1 MTLTVAARH
10 AAMCLLLLAWS
21 VTALAGPTPTDDQRQ
36 ATSEVAESLQYGSYS
51 GVDLDD
57 DWSKRAF
64 QRLLD
69 VLDDQR
75 AYLLQRDVDNFS
87 ELETSLDDAVKAG
100 DLDRVYAFYSRYQ
113 DRVESRLQWLVDKV
127 DQGIDYDY
135 TSNERLALDRED
147 SPWAGSESSLDELW
161 SKRLENAAL
170 TLSLNDQSPAEIQK
184 TLHDRYANQLNRVR
198 QTNAEDVL
206 VLLMAA
212 VTGTVDPHTEY
223 FSPQQ
228 SESFDIQMRLSL
240 EGIGALLQSDG
251 EYVKVSSLVPGGP
264 ADKAGVLQPA
274 DRIVAVGQNENG
286 DMVNVVGMRLDEV
299 VDLIRGP
306 KGSTVRLDIIP
317 AKAVDVTRTH
327 TIRITRDTVKLEDQ
341 AAHSRVENVQRD
353 GKTHKIGIITVP
365 AFYVDFD
372 AWQAGESDYRS
383 TTRDVAKEIDK
394 LKAQGVEG
402 IVLDLRNDGG
412 GALQEANSMIGL
424 FIDRGPTVQV
434 RDAQGRINLYG
445 DTDAGVAY
453 DGPLA
458 VLVNRLSASA
468 SEIFAGAIQDYG
480 RGLIIGSRTF
490 GKGTVQTL
498 SDLSHGQIKLTRA
511 KFYRISGESTQ
522 HRGVEPDILY
532 PSLIDPDEIGES
544 ALDNALPWDRVRP
557 VQYRLYGEPW
567 RYLEALQDRHEQRI
581 ASDPDFVYLEKQA
594 QLSKRL
600 RDQQTSI
607 SLNKAQRQREMDAQ
621 ETEQLALENQRRKAL
636 GMEPLDHWTDARDQ
650 DDDGA
655 SEAGQTSGDAKT
667 ESRDQR
673 DGNGRKDGAGQ
684 KSDSGDDEAVD
695 SDDAK
700 PIDRAE
706 LQETSQILL
715 DYVQL
720 KSAS

>member
-1 MTLTVAARH
+1 
-10 AAMCLLLLAWS
+10 MCLLLLAWS
-21 VTALAGPTPTDDQRQ
+21 VVALAGPTPTDAQRQ
-36 ATSEVAESLQYGSYS
+36 AATEVAEAIQYGSYAE
-51 GVDLDD
+51 VTLDD
-57 DWSKRAF
+57 AWSKRAF
-64 QRLLD
+64 KRLLD

-75 AYLLQRDVDNFS
+75 AYLLQRDVDDFS
-87 ELETSLDDAVKAG
+87 DLDTTLDDAVEDG

-113 DRVESRLQWLVDKV
+113 DRVEARLQWLVARV
-127 DQGIDYDY
+127 DQGIDYTY
-135 TSNERLALDRED
+135 TGNERLALDRKD
-147 SPWAGSESSLDELW
+147 SPWAGSEASLDALW

-170 TLSLNDQSPAEIQK
+170 TLSLNDQTPEQIQK
-184 TLHDRYANQLNRVR
+184 TLHDRYTNQLNRVR

-223 FSPQQ
+223 LSPQQ
-228 SESFDIQMRLSL
+228 GESFDIQMRLSL
-240 EGIGALLQSDG
+240 EGIGALLQNDG

-264 ADKAGVLQPA
+264 ADKSGVLQPA
-274 DRIVAVGQNENG
+274 DRIVAVGQGNDG
-286 DMVNVVGMRLDEV
+286 DMVNVVGMRLDQV
-299 VDLIRGP
+299 VELIRGP

-317 AKAVDVTRTH
+317 AKAVDVTRTQQVK
-327 TIRITRDTVKLEDQ
+327 ITRDTVKLEDQ
-341 AAHSRVENVQRD
+341 AAHSKVEEIQRD
-353 GKTHKIGIITVP
+353 GQTHKIGIITVP

-372 AWQAGESDYRS
+372 AWQAGETDYRS
-383 TTRDVAKEIDK
+383 TTRDVAKEIAK
-394 LKAQGVEG
+394 LKAQNVEG

-434 RDAQGRINLYG
+434 RDARGRINLYG

-480 RGLIIGSRTF
+480 RGLVIGSRTF

-522 HRGVEPDILY
+522 NRGVEPDILF

-557 VQYRLYGEPW
+557 VQYRLYGQPW
-567 RYLEALQDRHEQRI
+567 RYLESLQDRHDKRV
-581 ASDPDFVYLEKQA
+581 ANDPDFVYLEKQA
-594 QLSKRL
+594 QLIKRL
-600 RDQQTSI
+600 REQQTSI
-607 SLNKAQRQREMDAQ
+607 SLNAEQRKREMEAQ
-621 ETEQLALENQRRKAL
+621 ETEQLALENQRRRAL
-636 GMEPLDHWTDARDQ
+636 GLEPLTSWVDARDRSAA
-650 DDDGA
+650 DDGQSNA
-655 SEAGQTSGDAKT
+655 
-667 ESRDQR
+667 
-673 DGNGRKDGAGQ
+673 
-684 KSDSGDDEAVD
+684 SDSGTANDKGAKDDKGKQNDKGDKA
-695 SDDAK
+695 DDVE

-715 DYVQL
+715 DYAQL
-720 KSAS
+720 MQKPPAN

>member
-1 MTLTVAARH
+1 
-10 AAMCLLLLAWS
+10 MCLLLLAWS
-21 VTALAGPTPTDDQRQ
+21 VVALAGPTPTDAQRQ
-36 ATSEVAESLQYGSYS
+36 AATEVAEAIQYGSYAE
-51 GVDLDD
+51 VTLDD
-57 DWSKRAF
+57 AWSKRAF
-64 QRLLD
+64 KRLLD

-75 AYLLQRDVDNFS
+75 AYLLQRDVDDFS
-87 ELETSLDDAVKAG
+87 DLDTTLDDAVEDG

-113 DRVESRLQWLVDKV
+113 ERVEARLQWLVSRV
-127 DQGIDYDY
+127 DQGIDYTY
-135 TSNERLALDRED
+135 TGNERLALDRKD
-147 SPWAGSESSLDELW
+147 SPWAGSEEALDALW

-170 TLSLNDQSPAEIQK
+170 TLSLNDQTPKQIQK
-184 TLHDRYANQLNRVR
+184 TLHDRYTNQLNRVR

-223 FSPQQ
+223 LSPQQ
-228 SESFDIQMRLSL
+228 GESFDIQMRLSL
-240 EGIGALLQSDG
+240 EGIGALLQNDG

-264 ADKAGVLQPA
+264 ADKSGVLQPA
-274 DRIVAVGQNENG
+274 DRIVAVGQGNDG
-286 DMVNVVGMRLDEV
+286 DMVNVVGMRLDQV
-299 VDLIRGP
+299 VELIRGP

-317 AKAVDVTRTH
+317 AKAVDVTRTQQVQ
-327 TIRITRDTVKLEDQ
+327 ITRDTVKLEDQ
-341 AAHSRVENVQRD
+341 AAHSKVEEVQRD
-353 GKTHKIGIITVP
+353 GETHKIGIITVP

-372 AWQAGESDYRS
+372 AWQAGETDYRS
-383 TTRDVAKEIDK
+383 TTRDVAKEIAK
-394 LKAQGVEG
+394 LKAQNVEG

-434 RDAQGRINLYG
+434 RDARGRINLYG

-480 RGLIIGSRTF
+480 RGLVIGSRTF

-522 HRGVEPDILY
+522 NRGVEPDILF

-557 VQYRLYGEPW
+557 VQYRLYGQPW
-567 RYLEALQDRHEQRI
+567 RYLETLQDRHDKRV
-581 ASDPDFVYLEKQA
+581 ANDPDFVYLEKQA
-594 QLSKRL
+594 QLIKRL
-600 RDQQTSI
+600 REQQTSI
-607 SLNKAQRQREMDAQ
+607 SLNAEQRKREMDAQ
-621 ETEQLALENQRRKAL
+621 ETEQLALENQRRRAL
-636 GMEPLDHWTDARDQ
+636 GLEPLKSWVDARDRSANSDAEADTSDKGDKGGKEDKGDKA
-650 DDDGA
+650 DDV
-655 SEAGQTSGDAKT
+655 E
-667 ESRDQR
+667 
-673 DGNGRKDGAGQ
+673 
-684 KSDSGDDEAVD
+684 
-695 SDDAK
+695 

-715 DYVQL
+715 DYAQL
-720 KSAS
+720 MRKPPAS

>member
-1 MTLTVAARH
+1 
-10 AAMCLLLLAWS
+10 MCLLLLAWS
-21 VTALAGPTPTDDQRQ
+21 VVALAGPTPTDAQRQ
-36 ATSEVAESLQYGSYS
+36 AATEVAEAIQYGSYAE
-51 GVDLDD
+51 VTLDD
-57 DWSKRAF
+57 AWSKRAF
-64 QRLLD
+64 KRLLD

-75 AYLLQRDVDNFS
+75 AYLLQRDVDDFS
-87 ELETSLDDAVKAG
+87 DLDTTLDDAVEDG

-113 DRVESRLQWLVDKV
+113 ERVEARLQWLVSHV
-127 DQGIDYDY
+127 DQGIDYTY
-135 TSNERLALDRED
+135 TGNERLALDRKD
-147 SPWAGSESSLDELW
+147 SPWAGSEEALDALW

-170 TLSLNDQSPAEIQK
+170 TLSLNDQTPKQIQK
-184 TLHDRYANQLNRVR
+184 TLHDRYTNQLNRVR

-223 FSPQQ
+223 LSPQQ
-228 SESFDIQMRLSL
+228 GESFDIQMRLSL
-240 EGIGALLQSDG
+240 EGIGALLQNDG

-264 ADKAGVLQPA
+264 ADKSGVLQPA
-274 DRIVAVGQNENG
+274 DRIVAVGQGNDG
-286 DMVNVVGMRLDEV
+286 DMVNVVGMRLDQV
-299 VDLIRGP
+299 VELIRGP

-317 AKAVDVTRTH
+317 AKAVDVTRTQQVK
-327 TIRITRDTVKLEDQ
+327 ITRDTVKLEDQ
-341 AAHSRVENVQRD
+341 AAHSKVEEVQRD
-353 GKTHKIGIITVP
+353 GETHKIGIITVP

-372 AWQAGESDYRS
+372 AWQAGETDYRS
-383 TTRDVAKEIDK
+383 TTRDVAKEIAK
-394 LKAQGVEG
+394 LKAQNVEG

-434 RDAQGRINLYG
+434 RDARGRINLYG

-480 RGLIIGSRTF
+480 RGLVIGSRTF

-522 HRGVEPDILY
+522 NRGVEPDILF

-557 VQYRLYGEPW
+557 VQYRLYGQPW
-567 RYLEALQDRHEQRI
+567 RYLETLQDRHDKRV
-581 ASDPDFVYLEKQA
+581 ANDPDFVYLEKQA
-594 QLSKRL
+594 QLIKRL
-600 RDQQTSI
+600 REQQTSI
-607 SLNKAQRQREMDAQ
+607 SLNAEQRKREMDAQ
-621 ETEQLALENQRRKAL
+621 ETEQLALENQRRRAL
-636 GMEPLDHWTDARDQ
+636 GLEPLKSWVDARDRSANSDAEADTSDKGDKGSKEDKGDKA
-650 DDDGA
+650 DDV
-655 SEAGQTSGDAKT
+655 E
-667 ESRDQR
+667 
-673 DGNGRKDGAGQ
+673 
-684 KSDSGDDEAVD
+684 
-695 SDDAK
+695 

-715 DYVQL
+715 DYAQL
-720 KSAS
+720 MRKPPAS

>member
-21 VTALAGPTPTDDQRQ
+21 VVALAGPTPTDAQRQ
-36 ATSEVAESLQYGSYS
+36 AATEVAEAIQYGSYAE
-51 GVDLDD
+51 VTLDD
-57 DWSKRAF
+57 AWSKRAF
-64 QRLLD
+64 KRLLD

-75 AYLLQRDVDNFS
+75 AYLLQRDVDDFS
-87 ELETSLDDAVKAG
+87 DLDTTLDDAVEDG

-113 DRVESRLQWLVDKV
+113 DRVEARLQWLVARV
-127 DQGIDYDY
+127 DQGIDYTY
-135 TSNERLALDRED
+135 TGNERLALDRKD
-147 SPWAGSESSLDELW
+147 SPWAGSEASLDALW

-170 TLSLNDQSPAEIQK
+170 TLSLNDQTPEQIQK
-184 TLHDRYANQLNRVR
+184 TLHDRYTNQLNRVR

-223 FSPQQ
+223 LSPQQ
-228 SESFDIQMRLSL
+228 GESFDIQMRLSL
-240 EGIGALLQSDG
+240 EGIGALLQNDG

-264 ADKAGVLQPA
+264 ADKSGVLQPA
-274 DRIVAVGQNENG
+274 DRIVAVGQGNDG
-286 DMVNVVGMRLDEV
+286 DMVNVVGMRLDQV
-299 VDLIRGP
+299 VELIRGA

-317 AKAVDVTRTH
+317 AKAVDVTRTQQVK
-327 TIRITRDTVKLEDQ
+327 ITRDTVKLEDQ
-341 AAHSRVENVQRD
+341 AAHSKVEEIQRD
-353 GKTHKIGIITVP
+353 GQTHKIGIITVP

-372 AWQAGESDYRS
+372 AWQAGETDYRS
-383 TTRDVAKEIDK
+383 TTRDVAKEIAK
-394 LKAQGVEG
+394 LKAQNVEG

-434 RDAQGRINLYG
+434 RDARGRINLYG

-480 RGLIIGSRTF
+480 RGLVIGSRTF

-522 HRGVEPDILY
+522 NRGVEPDILF

-557 VQYRLYGEPW
+557 VQYRLYGQPW
-567 RYLEALQDRHEQRI
+567 RYLESLQDRHDKRV
-581 ASDPDFVYLEKQA
+581 ANDPDFVYLEKQA
-594 QLSKRL
+594 QLIKRL
-600 RDQQTSI
+600 REQQTSI
-607 SLNKAQRQREMDAQ
+607 SLNAEQRKREMEAQ
-621 ETEQLALENQRRKAL
+621 ETEQLALENQRRRAL
-636 GMEPLDHWTDARDQ
+636 GLEPLTSWVDARDRSAA
-650 DDDGA
+650 DDGQSNA
-655 SEAGQTSGDAKT
+655 
-667 ESRDQR
+667 
-673 DGNGRKDGAGQ
+673 
-684 KSDSGDDEAVD
+684 SDSGSANDKGAKDDKGKQ
-695 SDDAK
+695 DDKGDKADDVE

-715 DYVQL
+715 DYAQL
-720 KSAS
+720 MQKPPAN

>member
-1 MTLTVAARH
+1 
-10 AAMCLLLLAWS
+10 MCLLLLAWS
-21 VTALAGPTPTDDQRQ
+21 VVALAGPTPTDAQRQ
-36 ATSEVAESLQYGSYS
+36 AATEVAEAIQYGSYAEVS
-51 GVDLDD
+51 LDNA
-57 DWSKRAF
+57 WSKRAF
-64 QRLLD
+64 KRLLD

-75 AYLLQRDVDNFS
+75 AYLLQRDVDDFS
-87 ELETSLDDAVKAG
+87 DLDTTLDDAVEDG

-113 DRVESRLQWLVDKV
+113 ERVEARLQWLVARV
-127 DQGIDYDY
+127 DHGIDYTY
-135 TSNERLALDRED
+135 TGNERLALDRKD
-147 SPWAGSESSLDELW
+147 SPWAGSEASLDALW

-170 TLSLNDQSPAEIQK
+170 TLSLNDQTPAQIQK
-184 TLHDRYANQLNRVR
+184 TLHDRYTNQLNRVR

-223 FSPQQ
+223 LSPQQ
-228 SESFDIQMRLSL
+228 GESFDIQMRLSL
-240 EGIGALLQSDG
+240 EGIGALLQNDG

-264 ADKAGVLQPA
+264 ADKSGVLQPA
-274 DRIVAVGQNENG
+274 DRIVAVGQGNDG
-286 DMVNVVGMRLDEV
+286 DMVNVVGMRLDQV
-299 VDLIRGP
+299 VELIRGP

-317 AKAVDVTRTH
+317 AKAVDVTRTQQVK
-327 TIRITRDTVKLEDQ
+327 ITRDTVKLEDQ
-341 AAHSRVENVQRD
+341 AAHSKVEEIQR
-353 GKTHKIGIITVP
+353 GGQTHKIGIITVP

-372 AWQAGESDYRS
+372 AWQAGETDYRS
-383 TTRDVAKEIDK
+383 TTRDVAKEIAK
-394 LKAQGVEG
+394 LKAQSVEG

-434 RDAQGRINLYG
+434 RDARGRINLYG

-480 RGLIIGSRTF
+480 RGLVIGSRTF

-522 HRGVEPDILY
+522 NRGVEPDILF

-557 VQYRLYGEPW
+557 VQYRLYGQPW
-567 RYLEALQDRHEQRI
+567 RYLESLQDRHDKRV
-581 ASDPDFVYLEKQA
+581 ANDPDFVYLEKQA
-594 QLSKRL
+594 QLIKRL
-600 RDQQTSI
+600 REQQTSI
-607 SLNKAQRQREMDAQ
+607 SLNAEQRKREMEAQ
-621 ETEQLALENQRRKAL
+621 ETEQLALENQRRRAL
-636 GMEPLDHWTDARDQ
+636 GLEPLKSWVDARDRSA
-650 DDDGA
+650 DADDGQSNA
-655 SEAGQTSGDAKT
+655 
-667 ESRDQR
+667 
-673 DGNGRKDGAGQ
+673 
-684 KSDSGDDEAVD
+684 SDSGTAKDKSAKGQQDDKGDKA
-695 SDDAK
+695 DDVE

-715 DYVQL
+715 DYAQL
-720 KSAS
+720 MQKPPAN

>member
-36 ATSEVAESLQYGSYS
+36 AASEVAESLQYGSYS

-57 DWSKRAF
+57 EWSKRAF

-75 AYLLQRDVDNFS
+75 AYFLQRDVDNFND
-87 ELETSLDDAVKAG
+87 LDTSLDDAVKSG

-113 DRVESRLQWLVDKV
+113 DRVEARLQWLVDKV
-127 DQGIDYDY
+127 DRGIDYGY
-135 TSNERLALDRED
+135 TSDERLALDRKD
-147 SPWAGSESSLDELW
+147 YPWAGSESALDDLW

-170 TLSLNDQSPAEIQK
+170 TLSLSDQSPEEIQK
-184 TLHDRYANQLNRVR
+184 TLHDRYTNQLNRVR

-206 VLLMAA
+206 VLLMSA

-274 DRIVAVGQNENG
+274 DRIVAVGQNEDG

-306 KGSTVRLDIIP
+306 KGSTVRLEIIP

-341 AAHSRVENVQRD
+341 AAHSRVEEIQRD
-353 GKTHKIGIITVP
+353 GETHKIGIITVP

-394 LKAQGVEG
+394 LKAEQVEG

-434 RDAQGRINLYG
+434 RDARGRINLYG
-445 DTDAGVAY
+445 DTDAGVTY

-480 RGLIIGSRTF
+480 RGLVVGSRTF

-498 SDLSHGQIKLTRA
+498 TDLSHGQLKLTRA

-522 HRGVEPDILY
+522 HRGVEPDIIY
-532 PSLIDPDEIGES
+532 PSLIDPDQIGES

-581 ASDPDFVYLEKQA
+581 ANDPDFVYLEKQA

-600 RDQQTSI
+600 REQQTSI
-607 SLNKAQRQREMDAQ
+607 SLNKEQRQREMDAQ
-621 ETEQLALENQRRKAL
+621 ETEQLALENQRRRSL
-636 GMEPLDHWTDARDQ
+636 GMEPLDDWTDARGQSDGSDQ
-650 DDDGA
+650 DSADAEA
-655 SEAGQTSGDAKT
+655 SGE
-667 ESRDQR
+667 
-673 DGNGRKDGAGQ
+673 
-684 KSDSGDDEAVD
+684 DEIPD

-715 DYVQL
+715 DYVKL
-720 KSAS
+720 TAKR